1 MSRPAAPSRTD
12 PPSSGERDA
21 ACLCVDRNML
31 IPAFFVADAVKRAAE
46 AAGSDFDVVVVTAP
60 GEVSPEHKAFA
71 ATRGLL
77 VDDSFDTAPLQ
88 GITPREKR
96 LSPATLIKLLLAEH
110 FGERYRMLLYLDADL
125 TIHGDLGPLFRLD
138 LGEHAVAAVPSGRIW
153 LDRRDWERQA
163 AEAEFEA
170 LGMTPPYR
178 FVNSGVLLIHPANWR
193 RDRLGARILDFV
205 RRNPALCRLPDEHAL
220 NAVLDGRLLELS
232 PVWNLRPDQPR
243 PGAPLPVIVHYA
255 GNNKPWRRFQP
266 HKGLFA
272 QRAAYRL
279 YADFIRAT
287 PWPGWLRAQWTWRDL
302 ALALRH
308 AVVRRYRR
316 WRQPSPLRDPARR
329 AAFEQE
335 VREQYRGERFVDVRQ
350 GIVVERDGR
359 LRRA

>member
-1 MSRPAAPSRTD
+1 M
-12 PPSSGERDA
+12 RDA
-21 ACLCVDRNML
+21 VCLCVDRNMVV
-31 IPAFFVADAVKRAAE
+31 PACFVADAVKRAAV

-60 GEVSPEHKAFA
+60 GEISAEQKAFA
-71 ATRGLL
+71 ASRGLL
-77 VDDSFDTAPLQ
+77 VDDSFDTAPLR
-88 GITPREKR
+88 GITVQQKR
-96 LSPATLIKLLLAEH
+96 LSPATLFKLLLAEH
-110 FGERYRMLLYLDADL
+110 FGERYRRILYLDADL
-125 TIHGDLGPLFRLD
+125 TIHGDVGPLFRLD

-153 LDRRDWERQA
+153 FDRRDWERRR
-163 AEAEFEA
+163 AEAEFQA

-178 FVNSGVLLIHPANWR
+178 FVNTGVLLIHPANWR

-205 RRNPALCRLPDEHAL
+205 RQHPALCRLPDEHAL

-232 PVWNLRPDQPR
+232 PVWNLRPDHPR
-243 PGAPLPVIVHYA
+243 PRPPLPVIVHYA
-255 GNNKPWRRFQP
+255 GSSKPWRRFQP
-266 HKGLFA
+266 HKGLFE

-279 YADFIRAT
+279 YAAFIRAT

-308 AVVRRYRR
+308 EVLVRYRR
-316 WRQPSPLRDPARR
+316 WRRPSPLRDPARR

-350 GIVVERDGR
+350 GIVVEREGR